1 MAKRIA
7 AIIVAGGSG
16 RRMQSHLPK
25 QFMMLGNMPVLAR
38 TINTMARAL
47 PGADIVVVLPE
58 EHIGMWCN
66 LAARFDVAPHRT
78 VAGGRERFDS
88 VRCGL
93 AAVAPEAAT
102 IAVHDGVRALVS
114 RKLIIRTLLD
124 AVRSGAS
131 IPVVEPVD
139 SCRIVDGGG
148 SRIIPRA
155 SLRMVQTP
163 QIFSAEILRRAYD
176 RPYDEAFT
184 DDASVVEASGVAVS
198 LVEGERTNI
207 KLTTPEDMAYAE
219 YLISENDTDLPR

>member
-124 AVRSGAS
+124 AERSGAS

-139 SCRIVDGGG
+139 SCRIVA
-148 SRIIPRA
+148 RA

-163 QIFSAEILRRAYD
+163 QIFSAEILRRAYE

-219 YLISENDTDLPR
+219 YLISENDTDLPQ